1 MPMLSLTLT
10 VLLFAS
16 GTTAAA
22 EAADPG
28 DGTDAAEAI
37 AFPHGYPE
45 RKPATIAEACD
56 ILDAVL
62 SAEDRDAFLD
72 MTEDDLIGLHFGLGM
87 WIRNNFGL
95 WQGNEALM
103 RELKGIEPDGASMTL
118 IRAYWRRRIIRSREA
133 DQAAE

>member
-1 MPMLSLTLT
+1 MLTLT
-10 VLLFAS
+10 LLLFAF
-16 GTTAAA
+16 GTAAAA
-22 EAADPG
+22 EATHPGADA
-28 DGTDAAEAI
+28 DAAAVI
-37 AFPHGYPE
+37 DFPHGYPE

-72 MTEDDLIGLHFGLGM
+72 MTEEDLIGLHFGLGM
-87 WIRNNFGL
+87 WIRNHFGL
-95 WQGNEALM
+95 WQGNESLM
-103 RELKGIEPDGASMTL
+103 RDLKGIEPDGASMTL